1 MVKPSIAVIVPDGS
15 ALEEITEQE
24 VEMLMLEYWHH
35 HQIVLSGDGQS
46 DFKPQVRR
54 VRGGAGRYGDGVQ
67 SAGVRGGGLGH
78 VSDTETGL
86 IYMRARYYDPSVG
99 RIAKGKPRRL
109 PRPAHSWNCRLRP
122 GRHFWAT

>member
-1 MVKPSIAVIVPDGS
+1 MGNLTSSPKYDAYG
-15 ALEEITEQE
+15 A
-24 VEMLMLEYWHH
+24 
-35 HQIVLSGDGQS
+35 
-46 DFKPQVRR
+46 
-54 VRGGAGRYGDGVQ
+54 VRGGTGTASSRQEFV
-67 SAGVRGGGLGH
+67 GGGLGH

>member
-15 ALEEITEQE
+15 ALEETTEQE

-46 DFKPQVRR
+46 DFLAQVRR

-67 SAGVRGGGLGH
+67 SAGVRGGGMCR
-78 VSDTETGL
+78 T
-86 IYMRARYYDPSVG
+86 
-99 RIAKGKPRRL
+99 RR
-109 PRPAHSWNCRLRP
+109 RV
-122 GRHFWAT
+122 